1 VPFSQAEEWVSLGK
15 IDNGKP
21 RITPNLTMMAYL
33 EVRHRMTS
41 LPADLK
47 ARRRAERAMLVARR
61 LTAPAGEHAR
71 WSALIEASLREGF
84 SALEGMIVGFCWPFQ
99 GEFDARPFVTDLR
112 RRGVRAVLPAV
123 VVAKAQPL
131 EFREWWPGVAM
142 VKGVYDLPV
151 PDGTSSL
158 TPDALLIPAL
168 GVGSQG
174 DRLGYGGG
182 YFDRTLAALRPKPI
196 AVGLAFELSRIA
208 TIEPQAHDVF
218 MDFIVTEGGIE
229 AAAAGG
235 LKKVSAQDCRARL
248 AALAAERGLPRR
260 ESNS

>member
-1 VPFSQAEEWVSLGK
+1 
-15 IDNGKP
+15 
-21 RITPNLTMMAYL
+21 
-33 EVRHRMTS
+33 MTS
-41 LPADLK
+41 LPADIK
-47 ARRRAERAMLVARR
+47 ARRNAERAMLVAKR
-61 LTAPAGEHAR
+61 LAAPADDHAR

-112 RRGVRAVLPAV
+112 GRGARAVLPE
-123 VVAKAQPL
+123 VVAKSQPL
-131 EFREWWPGVAM
+131 AFREWWPGVAM
-142 VKGVYDLPV
+142 SKGVYDIPV

-196 AVGLAFELSRIA
+196 AVALAFELSRIA

-229 AAAAGG
+229 AAVTGG
-235 LKKVSAQDCRARL
+235 LKKLSAQDCRARL
-248 AALAAERGLPRR
+248 DALAAERGLRR
-260 ESNS
+260 RKSSPNWASKA

>member
-1 VPFSQAEEWVSLGK
+1 MTGCRK
-15 IDNGKP
+15 
-21 RITPNLTMMAYL
+21 
-33 EVRHRMTS
+33 VRYQMTS

-47 ARRRAERAMLVARR
+47 KRRDAERATLIARR
-61 LTAPAGEHAR
+61 LAAPAADHAR
-71 WSALIEASLREGF
+71 WSAQIEAALRAGF
-84 SALEGMIVGFCWPFQ
+84 STLEGMIVGFYWPFQ

-112 RRGVRAVLPAV
+112 RKGVRAVLPA

-142 VKGVYDLPV
+142 TKGVYDLPV
-151 PDGTSSL
+151 PDGTSLL

-182 YFDRTLAALRPKPI
+182 YFDRTLAALHPKPL
-196 AVGLAFELSRIA
+196 AVGIAFELSRIA
-208 TIEPQAHDVF
+208 TIVPQPHDVL
-218 MDFIVTEGGIE
+218 MDFIVTEAGIE
-229 AAAAGG
+229 AAVAGG
-235 LKKVSAQDCRARL
+235 LKKLSAQDCRARV

-260 ESNS
+260 ESNSRSTKDP

>member
-1 VPFSQAEEWVSLGK
+1 
-15 IDNGKP
+15 
-21 RITPNLTMMAYL
+21 
-33 EVRHRMTS
+33 MTS

-47 ARRRAERAMLVARR
+47 NRRNAERASLIARR
-61 LTAPAGEHAR
+61 LAAPAADHAR
-71 WSALIEASLREGF
+71 WSALIEASLRGGF

-112 RRGVRAVLPAV
+112 RGGARAVLPA

-142 VKGVYDLPV
+142 ARGVYDLPV

-158 TPDALLIPAL
+158 TPDVLLIPAL
-168 GVGSQG
+168 GVGPQG

-182 YFDRTLAALRPKPI
+182 YFDRTIAALRPKPI

-229 AAAAGG
+229 VAVPGG
-235 LKKVSAQDCRARL
+235 LEKLSAQDCRARL
-248 AALAAERGLPRR
+248 DSLAVERGLPRR
-260 ESNS
+260 ESIS